1 MTVMKHIKIK
11 YLKAFSLMIITL
23 GFIMGCERE
32 ISDEAVLATFASTPE
47 VFTDSPIGLGTDFY
61 FPYADSKFTAFSV
74 DNEEGYQSNSSIRI
88 DVPNDNDP
96 LGAYA
101 GGIFRIDGAGRD
113 LTRYDALTFWAKA
126 SQGITIGEIG
136 FGEDFLENQFQATRT
151 NVSVGTNWT
160 KYIIPIPDPSKLT
173 QERGMLRYAAGT
185 QGTGGSGY
193 ILWIDELKFEKLG
206 TIAQPRPS
214 IVNGQDV
221 VVSSFIGVTSNVTEL
236 IQTFNLGTGQDVS
249 ISAAP
254 GYFEFTSSAP
264 SVASVSSTGLISVNT
279 AGTTEITAS
288 LGGNDASGS
297 ITINS
302 LGNFQL
308 APIPT
313 RAPSN
318 VAAIFSDAYNQEPV
332 DFYNG
337 FWEPFQTTLSA
348 DFDVNGDNILNYT
361 NFNFVGNQ
369 FANPTIDITNKSNL
383 HVNMYIPGSI
393 PANLDFLISVVDFG
407 PDGVDG
413 GGDDTRQQIFF
424 NGSDFTADSWS
435 TLDVPITLANKSNIG
450 LIIYENINGSS
461 LSNFYLDN
469 VYFYGEPTSPTAP
482 AAAPTDAAG
491 NVISIYSDAYTN
503 VNVDTFRTPWSSTS
517 TTLTDEVI
525 AGDNVK
531 KYTSLGFAGIETIV
545 NTVDASAMTHL
556 RLDTWSANYTS
567 FAIKLVDLGPDNT
580 IGTVDDSEHEITIA
594 NPATGQW
601 VNHDI
606 PLSSFT
612 GLTARSNIGQY
623 IIVGQ
628 PTNANDVFIDNLYF
642 RN

>member
-1 MTVMKHIKIK
+1 MKNIYRNIKK
-11 YLKAFSLMIITL
+11 YAFIAMATL
-23 GFIMGCERE
+23 GLLISCERE
-32 ISDEAVLATFASTPE
+32 LSDDAVPASFSSTPE
-47 VFTDSPIGLGTDFY
+47 VFTDSPVGLGSDFY

-88 DVPNDNDP
+88 DVPNSNDP
-96 LGAYA
+96 LGTYA
-101 GGIFRIDGAGRD
+101 GGIFRVDGAGRD
-113 LTRYDALTFWAKA
+113 LTSYDALTFWAKA
-126 SQGITIGEIG
+126 SQGVTIGEIG
-136 FGEDFLENQFQATRT
+136 FGEDFLENKYVATRT

-173 QERGMLRYAAGT
+173 QERGLLRYAAGT
-185 QGTGGSGY
+185 QSTNGSGY

-214 IVNGQDV
+214 IVNGQDINV
-221 VVSSFIGVTSNVTEL
+221 TSFIGVTSQVTEL
-236 IQTFNLGTGQDVS
+236 IQTFNLGTGGDVDV
-249 ISAAP
+249 IAAP
-254 GYFEFTSSAP
+254 NYFEFTSSNP
-264 SVASVSSTGLISVNT
+264 SVATVDAAGVISINTSGSST
-279 AGTTEITAS
+279 ITAA

-302 LGNFQL
+302 LGTFQL
-308 APIPT
+308 PPT
-313 RAPSN
+313 PARDPSN
-318 VAAIFSDAYNQEPV
+318 VISIFSDFYTNVPV

-369 FANPTIDITNKSNL
+369 FANPTIDITDKANL
-383 HVNMYIPGSI
+383 HLNMYIPGSI

-407 PDGVDG
+407 ADGVEG

-435 TLDVPITLANKSNIG
+435 TLDVPITLPNRSNIG

-469 VYFYGEPTSPTAP
+469 IYFYGEPTSPTAP
-482 AAAPTDAAG
+482 AAAPTDAPG
-491 NVISIYSDAYTN
+491 NVISLFSDAYTD
-503 VNVDTFRTPWSSTS
+503 VTVDTFRTPWSSAATV
-517 TTLTDEVI
+517 LTDEVVS
-525 AGDNVK
+525 GDNIK
-531 KYTSLGFAGIETIV
+531 KYASLGFAGIETL
-545 NTVDASAMTHL
+545 NNSVDASAMTHL
-556 RLDTWSANYTS
+556 RIDTWSANYTS
-567 FAIKLVDLGPDNT
+567 FAIKLVDLGADNT
-580 IGTVDDSEHEITIA
+580 IGTADDTEHEVTIS

-601 VNHDI
+601 INHDI
-606 PLSSFT
+606 PLSDFT
-612 GLTARSNIGQY
+612 GLLNRSNLGQY

-628 PTNANDVFIDNLYF
+628 PTNANDVFIDNFYF